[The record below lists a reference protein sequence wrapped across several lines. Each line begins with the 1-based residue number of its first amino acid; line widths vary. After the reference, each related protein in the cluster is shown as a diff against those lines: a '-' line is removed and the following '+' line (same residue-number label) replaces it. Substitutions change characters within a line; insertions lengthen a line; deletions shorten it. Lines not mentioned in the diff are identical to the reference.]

1 MNYTAIAITPNH
13 DCAYFIQKF
22 EAIPDEMW
30 TTGVNYP
37 ARCAINHC
45 QGQETIAFIKL
56 FEDAF
61 PCESFLYSA
70 AVINDGRHP
79 AYKQPTP
86 KARILAALRDIKAK
100 QEAQP

>member
-1 MNYTAIAITPNH
+1 MNH

-30 TTGVNYP
+30 RAGPSNYPHP

-45 QGQETIAFIKL
+45 QGEEGLAFRKIVEK
-56 FEDAF
+56 AF
-61 PCESFLYSA
+61 PCESFLHSA
-70 AVINDGRHP
+70 AVINDGHHP
-79 AYKQPTP
+79 DYKQPTP